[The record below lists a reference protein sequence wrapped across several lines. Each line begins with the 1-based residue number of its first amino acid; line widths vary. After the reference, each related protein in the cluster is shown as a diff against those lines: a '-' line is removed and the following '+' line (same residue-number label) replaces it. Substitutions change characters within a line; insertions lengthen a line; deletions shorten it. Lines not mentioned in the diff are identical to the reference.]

1 MIKSKINEDFLLLLI
16 DNNGIIGTDT
26 IDIVKHFEN
35 ENKKLSE
42 LCGTDGTDNIDQIVS
57 FIRTELQPKLPNKTF
72 KYCKDLDKPYQS
84 VHVNVENGI
93 KTFLDRKDLIYTNQ
107 KLALSDEKE
116 FDLDF
121 AFRDLKSEIKER
133 IELWFKVFDI
143 EFAYDKAK
151 AIPNVLSYSHRISGW
166 SSPEYKITNNLKQEI
181 KTNFGYGSVSYF
193 FLLFTFKNI
202 QITPLSEWIDYRY
215 SDFSE
220 IIRYTRSFKSKIPV
234 DDERGRLRYYK
245 TNIKNEYWNYAIA
258 FTQNAANLSLTN
270 EDEFVEKYIISECEK
285 MVNGLQKIYADS
297 KFDLIDENQFDIED
311 KDTNRHRLDIDG
323 FKLVSFKTEKI
334 IGALDFIG
342 KIIEYN
348 KIIPTDKYVSRIKEL
363 NKQFIPKVYNAVAE
377 EKEELHQAKNEL
389 ANFLIGH
396 NKLVVKDKFYTNERD
411 RLKADFNETYQKEF
425 VDFQKVLKESFESLT
440 HFNHRVKL
448 HSENI
453 EHLSTFILKYNK
465 SFEIEISS
473 NDFTWELITK
483 HQRFLNSI
491 FSTYFNFNEI
501 QLEKYYGKISVGS
514 PRLTDGHYT
523 IQSTE
528 FGLIYNPN
536 ILWTEKLK
544 RKYHKNAELV
554 RVTENADV
562 YSFEIVFEKLPL
574 LLSEE
579 MIERKEFEIDAQIN
593 SYGYSK
599 EEGYYDNLNSEIES
613 IENYYKTL
621 IEKSNFTD
629 EELLTIIKNDN
640 KDYIYNYKFYNALM
654 KKIKK
659 DIKGFS
665 IHSFFES
672 DIIKYK

>member
-1 MIKSKINEDFLLLLI
+1 MSKPKINEDFLLLLI

-42 LCGTDGTDNIDQIVS
+42 LCGTYGTDNIDQIVS
-57 FIRTELQPKLPNKTF
+57 FIRKELQPKLPNKTF

-245 TNIKNEYWNYAIA
+245 TNIKNDYWNYAIA

-285 MVNGLQKIYADS
+285 MVNGLQTIYADS

-363 NKQFIPKVYNAVAE
+363 NKQFIPKVYKALSD
-377 EKEELHQAKNEL
+377 EKEELRQAKNKL
-389 ANFLIGH
+389 ANFLCGH
-396 NKLVVKDKFYTNERD
+396 NKLIDKDKFYTNERV
-411 RLKADFNETYQKEF
+411 RLKTDFNETCQEF
-425 VDFQKVLKESFESLT
+425 VDFQEALKKSFKSLT
-440 HFNHRVKL
+440 HFNRRVKL

-453 EHLSTFILKYNK
+453 EQLYPFILKYNK
-465 SFEIEISS
+465 NFEIEISS
-473 NDFTWELITK
+473 NDFTWELITI

-501 QLEKYYGKISVGS
+501 QLEKYYGKVLVGS
-514 PRLTDGHYT
+514 PELTDGFCV

-554 RVTENADV
+554 RVADYSDV

-574 LLSEE
+574 LLSQ
-579 MIERKEFEIDAQIN
+579 ERVLVKDLKIN
-593 SYGYSK
+593 AHVDSYGSSK
-599 EEGYYDNLNSEIES
+599 ELGDYDNLVSEIEC

-629 EELLTIIKNDN
+629 EELLTIIKNEN
-640 KDYIYNYKFYNALM
+640 KDYIYNYKFYKALM

-659 DIKGFS
+659 DIKDFS
-665 IHSFFES
+665 ITSFFES